1 MKLVIRAILAIFVT
15 ASFLITKKIPVTFAK
30 FANFSTF
37 PFLLYK
43 TEVLSNLLFL
53 LFLPYLHVRV

>member
-15 ASFLITKKIPVTFAK
+15 ASFLIRRKILVTFAK
-30 FANFSTF
+30 FADFSGASF
-37 PFLLYK
+37 AFLLYK

-53 LFLPYLHVRV
+53 LFFYHICK

>member
-15 ASFLITKKIPVTFAK
+15 ASFLITRNILVTFAK
-30 FANFSTF
+30 FADFSGASF
-37 PFLLYK
+37 AFLLHK

-53 LFLPYLHVRV
+53 LFFCHICK